1 MAAAAA
7 SGTSYGAP
15 VQFPMYH
22 PGAAMAY
29 YAHASMAAGV
39 PYPTAEAVAAAAAAP
54 VVAEGKGKAKGGDV
68 SPEKGSSAA
77 PSGDDASQSCGSGSD
92 ESSDTRD
99 YDTDQ
104 KDSSAPKKRKSGNTS
119 AEGEPS
125 QAAAVPYAAVESP
138 YQLKGRSASKLPV
151 SAPGRAALPN
161 ATPNLNIGIDLWSA
175 SQSLAVIPVQGE
187 ANPGLAL
194 ARCDGVGQLDSSTPG
209 YIQLQS
215 QEEHMVVVH
224 QHIAALAAGKEC
236 VDDEQLHT
244 SWHPAGV
251 EELVPPS
258 ARTSWCVT
266 TINKES
272 SSSIA
277 AIDEVSTQPPALAS
291 WRVTNVKSAQPA
303 TLVARSSSVATD
315 RKSPQGRLARI
326 LDEREIKR
334 ERRKQS
340 NRESARRS
348 RLRKQQECEELSR
361 KVAELTTENNA
372 LRTEL
377 DQLKKACEDMEA
389 QNAQLMSQEP
399 AAVTTTLGMSIAA
412 PKVQQHDDEGKLH
425 KKANN
430 NSNGKYVGGSHK
442 LEANPR

>member
-1 MAAAAA
+1 MASSSDEQPKPPEPPTVAVAVATAVPQSHAEWAASVQAFYASGGHPYAAWPAQHLMAAAA
-7 SGTSYGAP
+7 SGAPYGTP
-15 VQFPMYH
+15 VPFPMYH

-39 PYPTAEAVAAAAAAP
+39 PYPTAEAVAAAAP
-54 VVAEGKGKAKGGDV
+54 VMAEGKGKGKGGAV

-77 PSGDDASQSCGSGSD
+77 PSGDDASRSGSD

-99 YDTDQ
+99 YDTDH

-125 QAAAVPYAAVESP
+125 QAAAVTYAAAAESP

-194 ARCDGVGQLDSSTPG
+194 ARGDVVGQ
-209 YIQLQS
+209 
-215 QEEHMVVVH
+215 
-224 QHIAALAAGKEC
+224 
-236 VDDEQLHT
+236 
-244 SWHPAGV
+244 
-251 EELVPPS
+251 
-258 ARTSWCVT
+258 
-266 TINKES
+266 
-272 SSSIA
+272 
-277 AIDEVSTQPPALAS
+277 
-291 WRVTNVKSAQPA
+291 
-303 TLVARSSSVATD
+303 
-315 RKSPQGRLARI
+315 

-348 RLRKQQECEELSR
+348 RLRKQQECEELSK

-377 DQLKKACEDMEA
+377 DQLKKACQDMEA
-389 QNAQLMSQEP
+389 QNTRLMSQEP
-399 AAVTTTLGMSIAA
+399 TTVTTTLGMSIEA
-412 PKVQQHDDEGKLH
+412 PKAQQHDDEGKLH

-430 NSNGKYVGGSHK
+430 NSNGKYVGGSRK
-442 LEANPR
+442 PEANSR

>member
-1 MAAAAA
+1 MASSSDEQPKPPEPPAAAVAVATAAPQSHAEWAASMQAFYASGGHPYAAWPAQHLMAAAAA

-15 VQFPMYH
+15 VPFPMYH

-54 VVAEGKGKAKGGDV
+54 VVAEGKGKAK
-68 SPEKGSSAA
+68 
-77 PSGDDASQSCGSGSD
+77 SGSD

-194 ARCDGVGQLDSSTPG
+194 ARCDGVGQLD
-209 YIQLQS
+209 
-215 QEEHMVVVH
+215 
-224 QHIAALAAGKEC
+224 
-236 VDDEQLHT
+236 
-244 SWHPAGV
+244 
-251 EELVPPS
+251 
-258 ARTSWCVT
+258 
-266 TINKES
+266 
-272 SSSIA
+272 
-277 AIDEVSTQPPALAS
+277 
-291 WRVTNVKSAQPA
+291 
-303 TLVARSSSVATD
+303 
-315 RKSPQGRLARI
+315 
-326 LDEREIKR
+326 EREIKR

-389 QNAQLMSQEP
+389 QNARLM
-399 AAVTTTLGMSIAA
+399 
-412 PKVQQHDDEGKLH
+412 
-425 KKANN
+425 ANF
-430 NSNGKYVGGSHK
+430 S
-442 LEANPR
+442 

>member
-1 MAAAAA
+1 MASSSDEQPKPPEPPAAAVAVATTAPQSHSEWAASMQAFYASGGHPYAAWPAQLMAAAAA

-15 VQFPMYH
+15 VPFPMYH

-54 VVAEGKGKAKGGDV
+54 VVAEGKGKAKGGGV

-77 PSGDDASQSCGSGSD
+77 PSGDDASQSCESGSD

-209 YIQLQS
+209 YIQFQS

-258 ARTSWCVT
+258 ARTSWCLT

-272 SSSIA
+272 SSSVA
-277 AIDEVSTQPPALAS
+277 AVDEVSAQPPALAC
-291 WRVTNVKSAQPA
+291 WRVTTTNVKSAQPA
-303 TLVARSSSVATD
+303 TPVARSSSVDTD
-315 RKSPQGRLARI
+315 RKSPQGRLVRM

-348 RLRKQQECEELSR
+348 RLRKQELGDLNYDIAVLCQ
-361 KVAELTTENNA
+361 KLLYPGFPTVGIVKHIEN
-372 LRTEL
+372 
-377 DQLKKACEDMEA
+377 
-389 QNAQLMSQEP
+389 MSSCT
-399 AAVTTTLGMSIAA
+399 V
-412 PKVQQHDDEGKLH
+412 
-425 KKANN
+425 
-430 NSNGKYVGGSHK
+430 
-442 LEANPR
+442 

>member
-1 MAAAAA
+1 MASSSDEQPKPPEPPAAAVPQSHAEWAASVQAFYASGGHPYAAWPAQHLMAAAA
-7 SGTSYGAP
+7 SGAPYGTP
-15 VQFPMYH
+15 VPFPMYH

-39 PYPTAEAVAAAAAAP
+39 PYPTAEAVAAAAP
-54 VVAEGKGKAKGGDV
+54 VVAEGKAKGKGGGV

-77 PSGDDASQSCGSGSD
+77 PSGDDASRSCDSGSD
-92 ESSDTRD
+92 DSSDTRD
-99 YDTDQ
+99 YDTDH

-125 QAAAVPYAAVESP
+125 QSAAVTYAAAADSA

-175 SQSLAVIPVQGE
+175 SQPIAGIPAQGE
-187 ANPGLAL
+187 ASPGLAL
-194 ARCDGVGQLDSSTPG
+194 PRGDVVGQ
-209 YIQLQS
+209 
-215 QEEHMVVVH
+215 
-224 QHIAALAAGKEC
+224 
-236 VDDEQLHT
+236 
-244 SWHPAGV
+244 
-251 EELVPPS
+251 
-258 ARTSWCVT
+258 
-266 TINKES
+266 
-272 SSSIA
+272 
-277 AIDEVSTQPPALAS
+277 
-291 WRVTNVKSAQPA
+291 
-303 TLVARSSSVATD
+303 
-315 RKSPQGRLARI
+315 

-348 RLRKQQECEELSR
+348 RLRKQQECEELSK

-377 DQLKKACEDMEA
+377 NQLKKACEDMEA
-389 QNAQLMSQEP
+389 QNTRLMSQEP
-399 AAVTTTLGMSIAA
+399 TTLTTTLGMSIEA
-412 PKVQQHDDEGKLH
+412 PKAHQHDDEGKLH

-430 NSNGKYVGGSHK
+430 NSNGKYVGGSRK
-442 LEANPR
+442 PEANPRRSGVNFLAALLKAQEFRFFQSSQQIMLTKVSKPLLSNLR

>member
-1 MAAAAA
+1 MASSSDEQPKPPEPPAAAVAVATAAPQSHAEWAASMQAFYASGGHPYAAWPAQQLMAAAAA

-15 VQFPMYH
+15 VPFPMYH

-54 VVAEGKGKAKGGDV
+54 VVAEGKGKAKGGGV

-77 PSGDDASQSCGSGSD
+77 PSGDDASQSCESGSD

-194 ARCDGVGQLDSSTPG
+194 ARCDGVGQL
-209 YIQLQS
+209 Q
-215 QEEHMVVVH
+215 
-224 QHIAALAAGKEC
+224 
-236 VDDEQLHT
+236 
-244 SWHPAGV
+244 
-251 EELVPPS
+251 
-258 ARTSWCVT
+258 
-266 TINKES
+266 
-272 SSSIA
+272 
-277 AIDEVSTQPPALAS
+277 
-291 WRVTNVKSAQPA
+291 
-303 TLVARSSSVATD
+303 
-315 RKSPQGRLARI
+315 
-326 LDEREIKR
+326 DEREIKR

-412 PKVQQHDDEGKLH
+412 PKVQHHDDEGKLH

>member
-1 MAAAAA
+1 QLMAAAAA

-15 VQFPMYH
+15 VPFPMYH

-54 VVAEGKGKAKGGDV
+54 VVAEGKGKAKGGGV

-77 PSGDDASQSCGSGSD
+77 PSGDDASQSCESGSD

-194 ARCDGVGQLDSSTPG
+194 ARCDGVGQLD
-209 YIQLQS
+209 
-215 QEEHMVVVH
+215 
-224 QHIAALAAGKEC
+224 
-236 VDDEQLHT
+236 
-244 SWHPAGV
+244 
-251 EELVPPS
+251 
-258 ARTSWCVT
+258 
-266 TINKES
+266 
-272 SSSIA
+272 
-277 AIDEVSTQPPALAS
+277 
-291 WRVTNVKSAQPA
+291 
-303 TLVARSSSVATD
+303 
-315 RKSPQGRLARI
+315 
-326 LDEREIKR
+326 EREIKR

-389 QNAQLMSQEP
+389 QNAQLMVRTWHSAHTLPYVHMRNADFILGSTCPDGILTLNGEMIQSQEP

-412 PKVQQHDDEGKLH
+412 PKVQHHDDEGKLH